1 MIVVNKILKGVSDM
15 LEIKGYITNL
25 GKYTEGELVGKWVTF
40 PIDDEEFEQALEEIG
55 INKQYEEYF
64 FTDWDGCYYC
74 CFGEYE
80 SIDKL
85 NELAEALENEGEELV
100 KAIMEAT
107 GCSLEEAL
115 TRTDEA
121 IFYENMTLK
130 EVACEIVNE
139 CYNLPEFALQYFDYE
154 AFGRDLRYDGY
165 TEVDN
170 GVILLA

>member
-1 MIVVNKILKGVSDM
+1 M
-15 LEIKGYITNL
+15 IKGFITNL
-25 GKYTEGELVGKWVTF
+25 GKYNEGELIGEWITF
-40 PIDDEEFEQALEEIG
+40 PIDEDDLQEVFKRIG
-55 INKQYEEYF
+55 ISDEPDENGVYYEEYF

-74 CFGEYE
+74 GFGEYE

-85 NELAEALENEGEELV
+85 NELAEALEHEGEELV

-107 GCSLEEAL
+107 GDSLEDAL

-130 EVACEIVNE
+130 EVAYEIVND
-139 CYNLPEFALQYFDYE
+139 CYNLPEFALRYFDYE